1 MRILSVLL
9 ICLGPALA
17 AVLAPA
23 AGQAQRLSDEVLD
36 AMQIGPLFDILQDEA
51 VASGLDLG
59 AEMMPGR
66 DLAGWEDTLRRL
78 NDPDRVLPDFRDA
91 FAEALPDGPDGP
103 GAAILA
109 YLTTPPGA
117 RIVALELS
125 ARVALNEP
133 GIEDAVRQR
142 YAQDAAAGDPRA
154 AAVARFIAVND
165 LVDRNVKGALAANA
179 AFLTGLRDGADVPG
193 FMGSGDVFGD
203 VLAQEPAIR
212 DSTRDWLEAFVS
224 LAYRPLDDAE
234 MDTHLAFSDTPA
246 GQAMNDAI
254 FAAFDKVIVDL
265 SYDTGTALARLLA
278 SQEL

>member
-1 MRILSVLL
+1 MRILTVLL
-9 ICLGPALA
+9 ICLAPFA
-17 AVLAPA
+17 A
-23 AGQAQRLSDEVLD
+23 QAQRLSDQVLD

-59 AEMMPGR
+59 AEMIPGR
-66 DLAGWEDTLRRL
+66 DLAGWEATLRRL

-91 FAEALPDGPDGP
+91 FAAALPDGPDGQ

-109 YLTTPPGA
+109 YLTTQPGS

-133 GIEDAVRQR
+133 GIEDAVLQR
-142 YAQDAAAGDPRA
+142 FAEDRAAGDARA
-154 AAVARFIAVND
+154 SAVERFIAVND
-165 LVDRNVKGALAANA
+165 LVDRNVEGALAANA

-203 VLAQEPAIR
+203 VWAQEPAIR
-212 DSTRDWLEAFVS
+212 DSTRDWLQAFVS

-234 MDTHLAFSDTPA
+234 MTTHIAFSETDA

-254 FAAFDKVIVDL
+254 FAAFDAVIVDL

-278 SQEL
+278 SEEL